1 MKFLFV
7 AFCAPRPNN
16 PMMGLFVHQ
25 MAKALVNLGH
35 KVDIFVPVRVFP
47 DMRLLRGIIYPHRW
61 GYVTTY
67 WREWVNLWAGASGA
81 IERDGVQYIYK
92 RFTSLPSISRKG
104 DDARWIAARHARW
117 INATFSCQ
125 HYDVIFGHFIN
136 TVHLV
141 NILANILHARSV
153 LYVHEDVDPAKENKH
168 ANRLFKNLTCMNAIL
183 ANSEKTRK
191 QVQLIDVKLQG
202 IQTVHLG
209 IDPCFYIE
217 SPVSRRFDSNVFKII
232 YVSRF
237 VTKKNQRLLIEVV
250 NSWNR
255 SRRPVKL
262 NLTLIGD
269 QSPDREMIEII
280 IKILDMSSFVKISDA
295 VDIPT
300 IRSHLNQA
308 HAFVF
313 PSQGESF
320 GIVAI
325 EAAIMGLPIIA
336 GTNIA
341 VVQELENIG
350 WKIAQFDVNS
360 EEDCIIAIEKLIEEY
375 ESRCEYAL
383 KLREFVIKEFSWNN
397 FAKKIVELLSV
408 DP

>member
-35 KVDIFVPVRVFP
+35 KVDILVPVRVFP

-61 GYVTTY
+61 RYVTTY
-67 WREWVNLWAGASGA
+67 WREWVNMWAGASGTVE
-81 IERDGVQYIYK
+81 IEGVQYIYK
-92 RFTSLPSISRKG
+92 RFTSPPSISRKG
-104 DDARWIAARHARW
+104 DDARWIAAKHTRW
-117 INATFSCQ
+117 LNTTFLCKR
-125 HYDVIFGHFIN
+125 YDVVFGHFID

-141 NILANILHARSV
+141 NILANILRARSA
-153 LYVHEDVDPAKENKH
+153 LYVHEDVKQAKENKH
-168 ANRLFKNLTCMNAIL
+168 INRLLKSLPCIKAIL
-183 ANSEKTRK
+183 TNSEKTRK

-217 SPVSRRFDSNVFKII
+217 PPASRKFDSNIFKII

-237 VTKKNQRLLIEVV
+237 VTRKNQRLLIEVV
-250 NSWNR
+250 NRWNR
-255 SRRPVKL
+255 SSRSVKL
-262 NLTLIGD
+262 HLTLVGD
-269 QSPDREMIEII
+269 QSPDRAMIERI
-280 IKILDMSSFVKISDA
+280 IKILDLSSFVKISDA
-295 VDIPT
+295 VDITT

-308 HAFVF
+308 DAFVF
-313 PSQGESF
+313 PSQWESF

-325 EAAIMGLPIIA
+325 EAAAMGLPIIV
-336 GTNIA
+336 GTNIGA
-341 VVQELENIG
+341 VQELESIG
-350 WKIAQFDVNS
+350 WKIPQFDVNS
-360 EEDCIIAIEKLIEEY
+360 EEDCIIAIEKLIGEY

-383 KLREFVIKEFSWNN
+383 KLLEFVIKEFSWNN
-397 FAKKIVELLSV
+397 FAKKIGELLSV
-408 DP
+408 DA